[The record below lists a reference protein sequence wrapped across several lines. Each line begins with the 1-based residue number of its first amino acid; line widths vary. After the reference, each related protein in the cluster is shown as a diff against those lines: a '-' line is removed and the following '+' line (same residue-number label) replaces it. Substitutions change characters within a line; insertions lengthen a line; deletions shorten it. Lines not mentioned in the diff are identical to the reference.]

1 MYMSVET
8 ISQKKNLSGVYTDP
22 LSLLKDYRA
31 DAVRDMTEDEQ
42 EILRCCCDFESIVF
56 YVDEKT
62 KTVLTVD
69 DITDDIIGTDSLD
82 SFLSYSI
89 KWAREEL

>member
-8 ISQKKNLSGVYTDP
+8 VARSRNLSGAYADP
-22 LSLLKDYRA
+22 LALLTDYRA
-31 DAVRDMTEDEQ
+31 KAVRDLTEEERDV
-42 EILRCCCDFESIVF
+42 LRCCCDFESIVF

-69 DITDDIIGTDSLD
+69 DITDDIIGTDSMD
-82 SFLSYSI
+82 DFLSYSVR
-89 KWAREEL
+89 WAREEL